1 MDRYEV
7 IKSLVGGQI
16 SSTQDGIIYHD
27 GQTPPSEAEIDAEV
41 IRMEKEYSDNEYARN
56 RENEYPSIKDV
67 TVALAEKA
75 EGDSTMWDKI
85 TAERAAV
92 KSKFPKPE

>member
-85 TAERAAV
+85 TAERSAV